1 MLASGEGLKI
11 DRLVNRYRFENAK
24 QKKRAFFPQWLNS
37 LCIQTLMGSL
47 VDRLMEKQIKLIT
60 FEHRNDI
67 NKKNTDEAK
76 AQKETDRPIAA
87 RMMNESSGEKN
98 DSRLRRQITWE
109 EWCTSRRYGLGAKAK
124 CLSVP
129 VCSSSSSLVIHKM
142 RAAYVF
148 LSLN

>member
-1 MLASGEGLKI
+1 
-11 DRLVNRYRFENAK
+11 
-24 QKKRAFFPQWLNS
+24 
-37 LCIQTLMGSL
+37 MGSL

-98 DSRLRRQITWE
+98 DSRLRRQIT
-109 EWCTSRRYGLGAKAK
+109 
-124 CLSVP
+124 
-129 VCSSSSSLVIHKM
+129 
-142 RAAYVF
+142 
-148 LSLN
+148 